1 MNTQHDITAGG
12 QTLDPPTPPR
22 KPHRLLWIDLETTGI
37 SRTEAKI
44 LEIGMIVTSL
54 DAAEEGDRFIC
65 PVHPDHVSL
74 YDLDPKVLR
83 MHLDN
88 GLLDTVMQTEP
99 EEFGYAN
106 IARNLAEFIRDES
119 SQYELH
125 PAGTNVDYD
134 IDVLTSQLAPLPPP
148 RLAAGTHQPQETRF
162 EHLPDQRPRPRP
174 RPLPGPH
181 GHPQGRRLHPPRPQR
196 LRQLP
201 RHHASRTPRNP
212 IMNPR
217 KRIPATLTAILA
229 ILALTACGETPK
241 GDGQGTVNNPD
252 PGYVRWYELPD
263 GSAAVR
269 CFSNSGGAS
278 CDWGHIELRD
288 KQ

>member
-1 MNTQHDITAGG
+1 MGPRPPRTRLPARLPRPHGQRPRHHPRLLPHRRLAATPHGRHTPPLPATRKHAHPHQHQERQRMNTQHDITAGG

-106 IARNLAEFIRDES
+106 VARNLAEFIRDES

-134 IDVLTSQLAPLPPP
+134 IDVLTSQLAPYLHPDWL
-148 RLAAGTHQPQETRF
+148 RELTNHRKLDLSTYRISDLALDHDPYQGHTGTHRVEDCIRRDRNDYANY
-162 EHLPDQRPRPRP
+162 LDIMRA
-174 RPLPGPH
+174 
-181 GHPQGRRLHPPRPQR
+181 GH
-196 LRQLP
+196 
-201 RHHASRTPRNP
+201 
-212 IMNPR
+212 
-217 KRIPATLTAILA
+217 
-229 ILALTACGETPK
+229 
-241 GDGQGTVNNPD
+241 QGTQ
-252 PGYVRWYELPD
+252 
-263 GSAAVR
+263 S
-269 CFSNSGGAS
+269 
-278 CDWGHIELRD
+278 
-288 KQ
+288 

>member
-99 EEFGYAN
+99 KEFGYAN
-106 IARNLAEFIRDES
+106 VARNLAEFIRDES

-125 PAGTNVDYD
+125 PAGTNPVIELIRRLRKATHRPEPANDPT
-134 IDVLTSQLAPLPPP
+134 ICAICGAPL
-148 RLAAGTHQPQETRF
+148 TDSTSSIC
-162 EHLPDQRPRPRP
+162 PDCR
-174 RPLPGPH
+174 
-181 GHPQGRRLHPPRPQR
+181 
-196 LRQLP
+196 
-201 RHHASRTPRNP
+201 
-212 IMNPR
+212 
-217 KRIPATLTAILA
+217 
-229 ILALTACGETPK
+229 
-241 GDGQGTVNNPD
+241 
-252 PGYVRWYELPD
+252 ELEK
-263 GSAAVR
+263 
-269 CFSNSGGAS
+269 
-278 CDWGHIELRD
+278 DW
-288 KQ
+288 

>member
-99 EEFGYAN
+99 KEFGYAN
-106 IARNLAEFIRDES
+106 VARNLAEFIRDES

-134 IDVLTSQLAPLPPP
+134 IDVLTSHRKLDLSTYRISDLALDHDPYQGHT
-148 RLAAGTHQPQETRF
+148 GTHRVEDCIRRDRNDYANY
-162 EHLPDQRPRPRP
+162 LDIMRA
-174 RPLPGPH
+174 
-181 GHPQGRRLHPPRPQR
+181 GH
-196 LRQLP
+196 
-201 RHHASRTPRNP
+201 
-212 IMNPR
+212 
-217 KRIPATLTAILA
+217 
-229 ILALTACGETPK
+229 
-241 GDGQGTVNNPD
+241 QGTQ
-252 PGYVRWYELPD
+252 
-263 GSAAVR
+263 S
-269 CFSNSGGAS
+269 
-278 CDWGHIELRD
+278 
-288 KQ
+288 

>member
-99 EEFGYAN
+99 KEFGYAN
-106 IARNLAEFIRDES
+106 VARNLAEFIRDES

-134 IDVLTSQLAPLPPP
+134 IDV
-148 RLAAGTHQPQETRF
+148 
-162 EHLPDQRPRPRP
+162 
-174 RPLPGPH
+174 
-181 GHPQGRRLHPPRPQR
+181 
-196 LRQLP
+196 
-201 RHHASRTPRNP
+201 
-212 IMNPR
+212 
-217 KRIPATLTAILA
+217 
-229 ILALTACGETPK
+229 LTACGETPK

-269 CFSNSGGAS
+269 CFSDSGGAS